1 VCFPVPPYVSL
12 DLVEISNR
20 RTFFTSGVGEAVW
33 RLHSMLFDVCRLM
46 LKFYENFKKDVEA
59 SFVLSGIFSTEK
71 GESHAIKLV
80 KAAEL
85 SG

>member
-1 VCFPVPPYVSL
+1 V
-12 DLVEISNR
+12 
-20 RTFFTSGVGEAVW
+20 
-33 RLHSMLFDVCRLM
+33 
-46 LKFYENFKKDVEA
+46 KFYENFKKDVEA

-80 KAAEL
+80 KATEL